1 MAILRMNPT
10 TAAYGEEAARLIT
23 DEGWDVGFSRVQDG
37 PRLTIECPD
46 EDLQRARAIVQAV
59 DSKAE
64 QID

>member
-23 DEGWDVGFSRVQDG
+23 DEGWDVGFSHVQDR
-37 PRLTIECPD
+37 PKLIIECPD
-46 EDLQRARAIVQAV
+46 ADLQRARAIVQGV
-59 DSKAE
+59 DSKAK